1 MSTKAAE
8 TALQTIRLPERVTLQ
23 EAVQVL
29 DGLNR
34 SLAQQAG
41 SDIVL
46 DASGLQ
52 VFDTSAVAVL
62 LALRR
67 NLQQQGKKLSVA
79 HWPQRLSDLVKLY
92 GVSELLAA

>member
-1 MSTKAAE
+1 MAAVD
-8 TALQTIRLPERVTLQ
+8 TSDSFVRLPERVTLQ

-29 DGLNR
+29 DELNQA
-34 SLAQQAG
+34 LAKLPGAQ
-41 SDIVL
+41 VTL

-62 LALRR
+62 LTLRS
-67 NLQQQGKKLSVA
+67 NLLAQGKKLSVDG
-79 HWPQRLSDLVKLY
+79 WPQRLADLVKLY